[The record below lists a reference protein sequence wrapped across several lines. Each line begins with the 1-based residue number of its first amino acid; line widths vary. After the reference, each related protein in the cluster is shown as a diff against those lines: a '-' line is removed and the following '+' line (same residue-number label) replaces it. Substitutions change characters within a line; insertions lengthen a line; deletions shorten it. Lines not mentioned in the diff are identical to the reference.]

1 MVKARVVAG
10 DQVAGAEL
18 MQLLRP
24 FVYRKYIDFSA
35 FESLREMKALIN
47 SYNFV

>member
-10 DQVAGAEL
+10 DQQAGKVL
-18 MQLLRP
+18 MESLRP

-35 FESLREMKALIN
+35 FES
-47 SYNFV
+47 F